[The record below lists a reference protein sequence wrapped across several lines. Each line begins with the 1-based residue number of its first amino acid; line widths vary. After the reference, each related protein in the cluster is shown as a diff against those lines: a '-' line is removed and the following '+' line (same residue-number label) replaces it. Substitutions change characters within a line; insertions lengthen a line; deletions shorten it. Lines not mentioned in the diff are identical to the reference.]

1 MRVRAADGAVL
12 GSVALAFVGWLFAVL
27 VGALDEL
34 AVADALDAR
43 VRERAG
49 QCDGTWG
56 LGRPFSFCV

>member
-12 GSVALAFVGWLFAVL
+12 GSVALAFIGWLFAVL
-27 VGALDEL
+27 VGALGEL

-43 VRERAG
+43 VRERVG

-56 LGRPFSFCV
+56 LGGPFSFCV